1 MPTSVRDS
9 LRLILAGYTDARA
22 TEVFGREHE
31 LWKVFEDLKEVFSN
45 SSAVRR
51 RPTLR
56 VRWSTGQGNWP
67 KVPWIAFLDGWETE
81 TTQRGVYCVLKE
93 GG

>member
-1 MPTSVRDS
+1 VI
-9 LRLILAGYTDARA
+9 LQLILAGYADAPA
-22 TEVFGREHE
+22 TEVFGSEHE
-31 LWKVFEDLKEVFSN
+31 LWKVFEDLKKGFSN

-51 RPTLR
+51 RRILR
-56 VRWSTGQGNWP
+56 VRWSTGQRNWA
-67 KVPWIAFLDGWETE
+67 KVLWIAFLDGWETE

>member
-9 LRLILAGYTDARA
+9 LQLIFAGYTDARA

-31 LWKVFEDLKEVFSN
+31 LWNVFEDLKEVFSN

-51 RPTLR
+51 HPTFR
-56 VRWSTGQGNWP
+56 VRWSADQGNWA
-67 KVPWIAFLDGWETE
+67 KVPWIAFLDGRETK
-81 TTQRGVYCVLKE
+81 TTQRGVYCALKE

>member
-9 LRLILAGYTDARA
+9 LQLILAGYTDALA

-31 LWKVFEDLKEVFSN
+31 LWKVFEDLEEIFSN

-51 RPTLR
+51 RA
-56 VRWSTGQGNWP
+56 G
-67 KVPWIAFLDGWETE
+67 DGDYAA
-81 TTQRGVYCVLKE
+81 GVYCVLKE

>member
-9 LRLILAGYTDARA
+9 LQLIFAGYTDARA

-45 SSAVRR
+45 SSALRR

-56 VRWSTGQGNWP
+56 VLWSADQGNWA
-67 KVPWIAFLDGWETE
+67 KVPWITFLDGRETE

>member
-1 MPTSVRDS
+1 MI
-9 LRLILAGYTDARA
+9 LQLILAGYTDARA

-31 LWKVFEDLKEVFSN
+31 LWKVFEDLKKVFSN

-56 VRWSTGQGNWP
+56 VRWSTGQRNWA
-67 KVPWIAFLDGWETE
+67 KVLWIAFLDGRETE
-81 TTQRGVYCVLKE
+81 TTQRGCTE
-93 GG
+93 S